1 MNKTEVP
8 GIYKVS
14 EGILVNRDND
24 ALQQYKTRKKA
35 LRQKDNKIN
44 SLEKKVD
51 SLTDQINEITT
62 LLRKLTEK

>member
-24 ALQQYKTRKKA
+24 ALQEYKARKNA
-35 LRQKDNKIN
+35 LRQKDSKIN

-51 SLTDQINEITT
+51 TLSAQMSEITD